1 MQYVVNYD
9 VTDIPEKRQLSHK
22 TVVSVEY
29 DILKQFILSEHNNMV
44 LEFIFNETDNGKYF
58 MCHQVESFR
67 NQIRKHNLSVEI
79 RTDKN
84 KMYFLKKTEL
94 IEISAEQ
101 VKMCMKEKGIKSKEL
116 AEVLQI
122 TPEHLCR
129 VLNGKVHMERILSI
143 AIKTVI
149 DRW

>member
-1 MQYVVNYD
+1 
-9 VTDIPEKRQLSHK
+9 
-22 TVVSVEY
+22 
-29 DILKQFILSEHNNMV
+29 
-44 LEFIFNETDNGKYF
+44 
-58 MCHQVESFR
+58 
-67 NQIRKHNLSVEI
+67 
-79 RTDKN
+79 
-84 KMYFLKKTEL
+84 MYFLKNTEL

-143 AIKTVI
+143 AIKAVI